1 MATQP
6 FVWGSG
12 GRRLTPEQ
20 IAQQRAIAQQ
30 QMQTGMDYSP
40 IGHWSQGLS
49 RVAQGLLGGLE
60 MRELA
65 EQEAQNAEEN
75 RRIAAALLRGGNEV
89 SFATPPVA
97 IEESAELVEP
107 ETGSP
112 IASLLVEQ
120 DVAEVSPEAG
130 GAPKGQALMPQQGVN
145 PAIIEALTSPSTD
158 PMTRQIALQMWQQQ
172 NATKEPLD
180 IINAGDGA
188 LYDPNTGQWITAP
201 RYGEQDLPSSVR
213 EYEYARSQ
221 GYPGSYQ
228 QFQTDLKRAGAITVD
243 ARQMG
248 TIPPGYR
255 ANYDAQGRVV
265 SLEPIPGS
273 PAATELQQASTSREA
288 KEEQAQTWNRIVNQE
303 IGRALEIIDNSGL
316 PTTGAIGNLLSGV
329 GGTGARDLRGLLDTI
344 RANAGFDRLQQMRDA
359 SPTGGALGAVSERE
373 LAFLQSTIGNLEQS
387 QSTEQLK
394 FNLRRLQRIYENML
408 NGRRAYDGLL
418 QNQRGQ
424 TARRIEDMTDDELR
438 ALING

>member
-6 FVWGSG
+6 FVWGGS

-20 IAQQRAIAQQ
+20 IAQQRALAQQ
-30 QMQTGMDYSP
+30 QMQTGMDFSP
-40 IGHWSQGLS
+40 VGHWSQGLS

-75 RRIAAALLRGGNEV
+75 RRVIGTLLGGEPSAEPTSRDNLISSVSEILAEQGIESALPAAAQG
-89 SFATPPVA
+89 
-97 IEESAELVEP
+97 SA
-107 ETGSP
+107 
-112 IASLLVEQ
+112 
-120 DVAEVSPEAG
+120 
-130 GAPKGQALMPQQGVN
+130 APAAQGIN

-172 NATKEPLD
+172 NATQEPLD

-228 QFQTDLKRAGAITVD
+228 QFQTDLRRAGAITVD